1 MAAPISLELNQQ
13 NGQAGLKRRLN
24 EAPVNHADALLAAY
38 DVLQRLHDR
47 GILDT
52 LRGALASSDFIL
64 ETAVETAKT
73 PESIR
78 TVRNLILL
86 SKLLG
91 SIEPELLNRI
101 AGAIPEGLGKILS
114 DKTEAPSLLSL
125 LRKFNSPD
133 CRRGMALTA
142 GLLES
147 LGKGL
152 EDSGLGTQDSGL

>member
-1 MAAPISLELNQQ
+1 MAAPITLESIQR
-13 NGQAGLKRRLN
+13 NGQTGLRRRLD
-24 EAPVNHADALLAAY
+24 EAPANHADALLAVY
-38 DVLQRLHDR
+38 DLLQRLHDR

-64 ETAVETAKT
+64 ETIVETAKT
-73 PESIR
+73 PETIR

-86 SKLLG
+86 SKLVG

-101 AGAIPEGLGKILS
+101 TGAISQGLTELAGKHI
-114 DKTEAPSLLSL
+114 EAPSLLSL
-125 LRKFNSPD
+125 LRKFNNPD
-133 CRRGMALTA
+133 CRRGMTFAA

-152 EDSGLGTQDSGL
+152 GKD

>member
-1 MAAPISLELNQQ
+1 
-13 NGQAGLKRRLN
+13 
-24 EAPVNHADALLAAY
+24 LLAAY

-152 EDSGLGTQDSGL
+152 EDSGLGTRNSGLRALNSGTPNAKFFDAVSNAQIEHPPKH